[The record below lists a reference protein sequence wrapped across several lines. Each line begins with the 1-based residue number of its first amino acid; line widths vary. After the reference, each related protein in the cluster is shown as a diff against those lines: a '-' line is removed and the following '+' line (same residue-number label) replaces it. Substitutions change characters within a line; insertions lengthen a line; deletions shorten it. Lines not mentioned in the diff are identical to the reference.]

1 MAKKPKALS
10 VRILGKD
17 YLVGCPEGEEA
28 ALLQSAKHVDGK
40 MNEIRKVGKVVG
52 TDRIAVMAAL
62 NLAHEM
68 LSSTNQVENIDKK
81 AMQKLKQIELNI
93 FEAVDKYK
101 KSQILLV
108 YPHINFTN
116 IQMNDLTN
124 CKKCISINLKV
135 SLGYR
140 LVELDNALEPNYLSR
155 KLNKAL
161 CA

>member
-1 MAKKPKALS
+1 MAKKSKALS

-17 YLVGCPEGEEA
+17 YLVGCPEGEED
-28 ALLQSAKHVDGK
+28 ALLQSAKHVDAK
-40 MNEIRKVGKVVG
+40 MNEIRKAGKVVG

-101 KSQILLV
+101 K
-108 YPHINFTN
+108 
-116 IQMNDLTN
+116 
-124 CKKCISINLKV
+124 
-135 SLGYR
+135 G
-140 LVELDNALEPNYLSR
+140 
-155 KLNKAL
+155 
-161 CA
+161 